1 MIAFTTY
8 QVVFDFDFVVKSCQE
23 EQKIMNKRCC
33 FAGHSKLYHTDDIY
47 NNLVNLIEKLV
58 VEEDVSEFW
67 VGNYGNFDSLSAK
80 AVRYLKEKY
89 NNIQLN
95 LVIPYLTSSINEY
108 KKLYYKNYDHILM
121 SDLPERTPK
130 NFQILKCNEYM
141 VDNSDFIVCYVQYSW
156 GGAAKTLE
164 YAQRKK
170 HIEIFNL
177 AQE

>member
-1 MIAFTTY
+1 
-8 QVVFDFDFVVKSCQE
+8 
-23 EQKIMNKRCC
+23 MNKRCC

-47 NNLVNLIEKLV
+47 NTLVNLIEKLV

-89 NNIQLN
+89 PNIQLN
-95 LVIPYLTSSINEY
+95 LVIPYLTSGINEY
-108 KKLYYKNYDHILM
+108 KEIYYKNYDHILM
-121 SDLPERTPK
+121 SDLPEQTPK
-130 NFQILKCNEYM
+130 KFQILKCNEYM

>member
-8 QVVFDFDFVVKSCQE
+8 KVVFEFDFVVKSCQG

-33 FAGHSKLYHTDDIY
+33 FAGHSKLYHTDEIY

-58 VEEDVSEFW
+58 IEEDVSEFW

-89 NNIQLN
+89 PNIQLN
-95 LVIPYLTSSINEY
+95 LVIPYLTSGINEY
-108 KKLYYKNYDHILM
+108 KEIYYKNYDHILM
-121 SDLPERTPK
+121 ADLPERTPK
-130 NFQILKCNEYM
+130 KFQILKCNEYM
-141 VDNSDFIVCYVQYSW
+141 VDNSNFIVCYVQYSW

-164 YAQRKK
+164 YAQKRKNIK
-170 HIEIFNL
+170 IINL
-177 AQE
+177 ANK